1 MLTAASLGTRPKKK
15 TKRRRRRCK
24 KCERM
29 SAQIIIIIIF
39 LSRSSFS
46 TSIISMLRIIRTK
59 RIAKNKCLT
68 SKIWNRALLRI
79 WGRRIF
85 RITILV
91 RPLIFCD
98 HSLCLL
104 PLHFLLHVIV
114 FAFVVVQISAYCA
127 KYLFNG
133 SRLFDT
139 KLTLYGAVSVFIRT
153 NEIQCVVQ
161 RSQQQRQRQQSAKQE
176 SKWKTECSANESNKE
191 NEKKKKNAK
200 SVTPGRETKWTRES
214 EELFSL
220 KLFPLYLLWFLFRFY
235 CGCTAHWEPDPNAVK
250 GIISTVGTDNDGRI
264 VSSRHCTQF
273 RFE

>member
-191 NEKKKKNAK
+191 NEKKKKMRSRWRRAGRR
-200 SVTPGRETKWTRES
+200 SGREKVRNY
-214 EELFSL
+214 F
-220 KLFPLYLLWFLFRFY
+220 LWNYSHFICFDFY
-235 CGCTAHWEPDPNAVK
+235 SVFIADAQHTGNL
-250 GIISTVGTDNDGRI
+250 IRM
-264 VSSRHCTQF
+264 R
-273 RFE
+273 